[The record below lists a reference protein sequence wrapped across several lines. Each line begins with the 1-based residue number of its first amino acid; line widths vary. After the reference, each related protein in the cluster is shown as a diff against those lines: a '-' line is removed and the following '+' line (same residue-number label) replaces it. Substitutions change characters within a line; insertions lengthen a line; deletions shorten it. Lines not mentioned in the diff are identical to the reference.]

1 MSAET
6 GSGKSRA
13 LPAVFFAG
21 SLCGVLDINAA
32 FLTWWSRGVR
42 PVDIL
47 HVIASGLIGRRSFDG
62 RAPTAALGLALHFLI
77 AFSAAAVYYVASHHL
92 KFMTQRPV
100 ISGIVYGVCVYTVMY
115 WMVIPL
121 SHYHPAAFS
130 WFNASVA
137 VVTHIVCVGLPI
149 SLVVSRVS
157 K

>member
-13 LPAVFFAG
+13 LPAIICAG
-21 SLCGVLDINAA
+21 LLCGVLDINAA
-32 FLTWWSRGVR
+32 FVTWWSRGVR

-62 RAPTAALGLALHFLI
+62 GAPAAALGLALHFLI
-77 AFSAAAVYYVASHHL
+77 AFSAAAVFLRGGPPFEVCDASAGY
-92 KFMTQRPV
+92 FRPRLRRV
-100 ISGIVYGVCVYTVMY
+100 RVHRDVLDGDSAFAD
-115 WMVIPL
+115 
-121 SHYHPAAFS
+121 HPEAFS

-137 VVTHIVCVGLPI
+137 VATHIVCVGLPI
-149 SLVVSRVS
+149 SLVVSRFS